1 MIGIDVKKTC
11 IEEKAYL
18 GDGGGSSRDK
28 KNFENTIR
36 GTSMAKIP
44 SFQCKRWGFDPWSGN
59 EDPTCHAAW
68 PKKKNAIQ
76 V

>member
-28 KNFENTIR
+28 MNFENTIR
-36 GTSMAKIP
+36 GTSMVV
-44 SFQCKRWGFDPWSGN
+44 SG
-59 EDPTCHAAW
+59 
-68 PKKKNAIQ
+68 
-76 V
+76 